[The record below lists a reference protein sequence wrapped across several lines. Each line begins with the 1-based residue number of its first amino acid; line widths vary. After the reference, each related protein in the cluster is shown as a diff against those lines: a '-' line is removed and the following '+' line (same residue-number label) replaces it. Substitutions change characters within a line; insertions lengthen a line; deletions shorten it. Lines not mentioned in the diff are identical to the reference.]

1 MKVKNVESGLAW
13 VGALVVL
20 IGVSFAAGNAF
31 GAEPAPN
38 YDAVSST
45 SEVAAVAVS
54 GARDA
59 NTQSAAAAA
68 AAIAHSTALGLEIEL
83 VDQTSTLIANARY
96 AFANFTGALRAR
108 RFSPPLIA
116 SHAAPVWLKRISA

>member
-13 VGALVVL
+13 IGALVVL

-31 GAEPAPN
+31 GSEPAPD
-38 YDAVSST
+38 YDAVTSI

-59 NTQSAAAAA
+59 NARSAAAAA
-68 AAIAHSTALGLEIEL
+68 AAIAQNTALGLEIEL
-83 VDQTSTLIANARY
+83 ADQTLTLRANAQ
-96 AFANFTGALRAR
+96 
-108 RFSPPLIA
+108 
-116 SHAAPVWLKRISA
+116 